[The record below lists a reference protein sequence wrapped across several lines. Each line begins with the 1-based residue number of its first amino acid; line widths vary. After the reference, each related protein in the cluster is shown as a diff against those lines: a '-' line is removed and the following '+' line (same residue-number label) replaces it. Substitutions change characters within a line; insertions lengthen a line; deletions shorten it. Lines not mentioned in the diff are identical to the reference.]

1 MKEVYI
7 IGGPIKGASF
17 TLNDDVTT
25 VGRSSDNDICI
36 SDIGA
41 SRHHATFVK
50 KDNSIFITDLKS
62 SQGVFIDGKKIEPG
76 LEVELKKDTMLM
88 IGNTILSFQKESFAK
103 TLAKPYSFAAQTKPF
118 DMSKSSEDSS
128 RNYIQSLELLLKVSN
143 IFAQS
148 LNIQELLSLV
158 IDQILT
164 LLKRINRGAILL
176 LNKDTGKLQEVVS
189 KTRIDDKDNLF
200 SKINYS
206 RSIVNRA
213 IKEAKPVKIS
223 NTSLVNKM
231 NLSDSMEQMNVM
243 SVMCVPLIY
252 KEDILGVIYVD
263 SIDLPE
269 GFRKDDLE
277 LLTGLSNTASIAIE
291 NAQLYSNLETL
302 VKQRTSQL
310 EKAKDKV
317 KESESRFRAVFENM
331 SNGVA
336 ILEAIK
342 NGKDFIF
349 KDFNKA
355 TERIDKITKQ
365 DAIGKSV
372 LAVFPRFKDHGFFDI
387 FTRVWETGKPED
399 HPPMLYE
406 DDRIKSWRT
415 NYVYKLPNGE
425 IVCIYEDVT
434 AQKQAIENQQ
444 KLQRQLSHAQKLES
458 LGRLAGGVAHN
469 FRNILQAV
477 LGNSQ
482 FLQMAYSQ
490 DALLQKITRI
500 INESVRKGSNF
511 IDSLL
516 KFSRQDVEKEMLPI
530 NLKDVLDE
538 AYRIIS
544 NTFDH
549 RIKIVTKIEDSL
561 PMRGDHLS
569 LNQVF
574 INLCNNARDAMPGGG
589 ELTIEAKK
597 DTEKVMVTISD
608 TGCGMDEEIVK
619 NIFDPFYTTKDI
631 GEGTGLG
638 LSITH
643 GIIEEHT
650 GTVSVSSQP
659 NKGTKFTISFPIA
672 EKFVQTESESPK
684 KIRHGKG
691 QKVLIVDDEPEVLK
705 SLENMVKSIGY
716 EVDSARSGYK
726 ALEHYKTYKPDI
738 VLLDWKMP
746 VMDGET
752 CAKKILKNDP
762 AARIVI
768 ISGYQESAVNE
779 EETGLKND
787 IKDFVLKP
795 FDIDK
800 ISKVISKA
808 LQS

>member
-1 MKEVYI
+1 MKNLYI
-7 IGGPIKGASF
+7 IGGPIKGESF

-25 VGRSSDNDICI
+25 IGRSSDNDICI

-41 SRHHATFVK
+41 SRHHAKFVK
-50 KDNSIFITDLKS
+50 KGDRIFITDLKS
-62 SQGVFIDGKKIEPG
+62 SQGVFIDGEKIEPV
-76 LEVELKKDTMLM
+76 LEVELKKDTTLM

-103 TLAKPYSFAAQTKPF
+103 TMAKPYSFAAQTKPF
-118 DMSKSSEDSS
+118 DISKSSEDSS

-148 LNIQELLSLV
+148 LNIQELLGLV

-223 NTSLVNKM
+223 NTSLVNKT

-291 NAQLYSNLETL
+291 NARLYSNLETL

-310 EKAKDKV
+310 EKAKDRV

-336 ILEAIK
+336 ILEAIE

-372 LAVFPRFKDHGFFDI
+372 LTVFPRFRDYGFFDI
-387 FTRVWETGKPED
+387 FKRVWETGKPED

-444 KLQRQLSHAQKLES
+444 KLQKQLSHAQKLES

-500 INESVRKGSNF
+500 INESVKKGSNF

-516 KFSRQDVEKEMLPI
+516 KFSRQDIEKEMLPL

-538 AYRIIS
+538 TYKIIS

-549 RIKIVTKIEDSL
+549 RIKIITKIEDSL
-561 PMRGDHLS
+561 PMSGDHLS

-574 INLCNNARDAMPGGG
+574 INLCNNARDSMPGGG
-589 ELTIEAKK
+589 ELKIEAKK

-608 TGCGMDEEIVK
+608 NGCGMDEETLK

-643 GIIEEHT
+643 GIIEEHN
-650 GTVSVSSQP
+650 GTVSVSSQA
-659 NKGTKFTISFPIA
+659 NKGTTFTISFPIA
-672 EKFVQTESESPK
+672 AKFVRTESESPL

-691 QKVLIVDDEPEVLK
+691 QKVLIVDDEPDVLK
-705 SLENMVKSIGY
+705 GLMNMIKSIGY
-716 EVDSARSGYK
+716 EVDSARNGNK
-726 ALEHYKTYKPDI
+726 ALEHYKTYKPDV

-746 VMDGET
+746 IMDGVT

-768 ISGYQESAVNE
+768 ISGYQEIAVDGIGV
-779 EETGLKND
+779 GLKND

-795 FDIDK
+795 FDINE

-808 LQS
+808 LRS

>member
-1 MKEVYI
+1 V
-7 IGGPIKGASF
+7 IGGPIKGESF

-25 VGRSSDNDICI
+25 IGRSSDNDICI

-41 SRHHATFVK
+41 SRHHAKFVK
-50 KDNSIFITDLKS
+50 KGDKIVILDLKS
-62 SQGVFIDGKKIEPG
+62 SQGVFIDGEKIEPG
-76 LEVELKKDTMLM
+76 LEVELKKDTTLM
-88 IGNTILSFQKESFAK
+88 IGNTILSFQKASFAK
-103 TLAKPYSFAAQTKPF
+103 TMAKPYAFTAPPEPVDSSKP
-118 DMSKSSEDSS
+118 SEDSS

-176 LNKDTGKLQEVVS
+176 LNKETGKLQEVVS

-213 IKEAKPVKIS
+213 IRERKPVKIS
-223 NTSLVNKM
+223 NTSLVNKT
-231 NLSDSMEQMNVM
+231 NLSDSMEQMNIM
-243 SVMCVPLIY
+243 SVMCVPLMY

-291 NAQLYSNLETL
+291 NARLYSDLETL

-336 ILEAIK
+336 ILEAVE
-342 NGKDFIF
+342 NGKDFIL

-355 TERIDKITKQ
+355 TERIDKITKHH
-365 DAIGKSV
+365 AIGKSV
-372 LAVFPRFKDHGFFDI
+372 LTVFPRIKEHGFFDI
-387 FTRVWETGKPED
+387 FKRVWETGKPED

-406 DDRIKSWRT
+406 NERIKSWRT
-415 NYVYKLPNGE
+415 PYVYKLPNGE

-434 AQKQAIENQQ
+434 AQKEAVENQQ
-444 KLQRQLSHAQKLES
+444 KLQKQLAHAQKLES

-490 DALLQKITRI
+490 DALLQKITKI
-500 INESVRKGSNF
+500 INESVKKGSHF

-516 KFSRQDVEKEMLPI
+516 KFSRQDIDKEIHPL

-538 AYRIIS
+538 TYKIIS
-544 NTFDH
+544 NTFDY
-549 RIKIVTKIEDSL
+549 RIKIATKIEDSL
-561 PMRGDHLS
+561 PIRGDYLS

-574 INLCNNARDAMPGGG
+574 INLCNNARDSMPSGG

-597 DTEKVMVTISD
+597 NKEKVMVTISD
-608 TGCGMDEEIVK
+608 TGHGMDEETVK
-619 NIFDPFYTTKDI
+619 NIFDPFYTTKEI

-643 GIIEEHT
+643 GIIEEHN
-650 GTVSVSSQP
+650 GTISVSSQP
-659 NKGTKFTISFPIA
+659 KKGTIFTVSFPIA
-672 EKFVQTESESPK
+672 DKFVQTESESPLQ
-684 KIRHGKG
+684 IRHGKG

-716 EVDSARSGYK
+716 EVDSAQSGNK
-726 ALEHYKTYKPDI
+726 ALEHYKTYKPDV

-746 VMDGET
+746 IMDGIT
-752 CAKKILKNDP
+752 CANKILKNDP

-768 ISGYQESAVNE
+768 ISGYEESAADGIDE
-779 EETGLKND
+779 DLKND

-795 FDIDK
+795 FDIDM

>member
-1 MKEVYI
+1 MKKIYVT
-7 IGGPIKGASF
+7 GGPIKGESF

-25 VGRSSDNDICI
+25 IGRSSDNDICI

-41 SRHHATFVK
+41 SRHHAKFVK
-50 KDNSIFITDLKS
+50 KGDRIVITDLKS
-62 SQGVFIDGKKIEPG
+62 SQGVYIDGVKIEPG
-76 LEVELKKDTMLM
+76 LEVELKKDTTLM
-88 IGNTILSFQKESFAK
+88 IGNTILSFQKESFAR
-103 TLAKPYSFAAQTKPF
+103 TLVKPYSFAAQTKPL
-118 DMSKSSEDSS
+118 DISKSSEDSS

-148 LNIQELLSLV
+148 LNIQELLGLV

-189 KTRIDDKDNLF
+189 KTRMDDKDNLF
-200 SKINYS
+200 SNINYS

-223 NTSLVNKM
+223 NTSLVNKT

-291 NAQLYSNLETL
+291 NARLYSNLESL
-302 VKQRTSQL
+302 VKQRTNQL
-310 EKAKDKV
+310 EKAKDRV

-336 ILEAIK
+336 ILEAIED
-342 NGKDFIF
+342 GKDFVF

-372 LAVFPRFKDHGFFDI
+372 LTVFPRFKDHGFFDI
-387 FTRVWETGKPED
+387 FKRVWETGKPED

-415 NYVYKLPNGE
+415 NYVYKLPNRE

-434 AQKQAIENQQ
+434 TQKLAIENQQ
-444 KLQRQLSHAQKLES
+444 NLQKQLSHAQKLES

-477 LGNSQ
+477 MGNSQ

-490 DALLQKITRI
+490 DDLLQKITGT
-500 INESVRKGSNF
+500 INESVKKGSNF

-516 KFSRQDVEKEMLPI
+516 KFSRQDIEREMLPL

-538 AYRIIS
+538 TYKIIS

-549 RIKIVTKIEDSL
+549 RIKIVTKIEESL
-561 PMRGDHLS
+561 PIRGDYLS

-574 INLCNNARDAMPGGG
+574 INLCNNARDSMPGGG
-589 ELTIEAKK
+589 DLKIEAKK
-597 DTEKVMVTISD
+597 DTKKVLVTISD
-608 TGCGMDEEIVK
+608 TGSGMDDETLK

-643 GIIEEHT
+643 GIIEEHN

-659 NKGTKFTISFPIA
+659 NKGTTFTISFPIA
-672 EKFVQTESESPK
+672 ERFVQAESESPL

-691 QKVLIVDDEPEVLK
+691 QKVLIVDDEPDVLK
-705 SLENMVKSIGY
+705 GLENMVKSIGY
-716 EVDSARSGYK
+716 EVDSARSGNK
-726 ALEHYKTYKPDI
+726 ALEHYKTYKPDV

-746 VMDGET
+746 IMDGVT
-752 CAKKILKNDP
+752 CAKKILENDP
-762 AARIVI
+762 TARIVI
-768 ISGYQESAVNE
+768 ISGYQESAADGID
-779 EETGLKND
+779 TGLKIN

-795 FDIDK
+795 FDINE

>member
-1 MKEVYI
+1 MKNLYI
-7 IGGPIKGASF
+7 IGGPIKGESF

-25 VGRSSDNDICI
+25 IGRSSDNDICI

-41 SRHHATFVK
+41 SRHHAKFVK
-50 KDNSIFITDLKS
+50 KDDRIFITDLKS
-62 SQGVFIDGKKIEPG
+62 SQGVFIDGEKIEPV
-76 LEVELKKDTMLM
+76 LEVELKKDMTLM

-103 TLAKPYSFAAQTKPF
+103 TMAKPYSFAAQTKPF
-118 DMSKSSEDSS
+118 DISKSSEDSS

-148 LNIQELLSLV
+148 LNIQELLGLV

-223 NTSLVNKM
+223 NTSLVNKT

-291 NAQLYSNLETL
+291 NARLYSNLETL

-310 EKAKDKV
+310 EKAKDRV

-372 LAVFPRFKDHGFFDI
+372 LTVFPRFKDHGFFDI
-387 FTRVWETGKPED
+387 LKRVWETGRPED
-399 HPPMLYE
+399 HPTMLYE
-406 DDRIKSWRT
+406 DDRVKSWRT

-425 IVCIYEDVT
+425 IVFIYEDVT

-444 KLQRQLSHAQKLES
+444 KLQKQLSHAQKLES

-500 INESVRKGSNF
+500 INESVKKGSNF
-511 IDSLL
+511 IDSFLVHD
-516 KFSRQDVEKEMLPI
+516 KKSK
-530 NLKDVLDE
+530 
-538 AYRIIS
+538 
-544 NTFDH
+544 
-549 RIKIVTKIEDSL
+549 SL
-561 PMRGDHLS
+561 
-569 LNQVF
+569 
-574 INLCNNARDAMPGGG
+574 C
-589 ELTIEAKK
+589 
-597 DTEKVMVTISD
+597 
-608 TGCGMDEEIVK
+608 
-619 NIFDPFYTTKDI
+619 
-631 GEGTGLG
+631 
-638 LSITH
+638 LSIT
-643 GIIEEHT
+643 
-650 GTVSVSSQP
+650 
-659 NKGTKFTISFPIA
+659 F
-672 EKFVQTESESPK
+672 
-684 KIRHGKG
+684 
-691 QKVLIVDDEPEVLK
+691 
-705 SLENMVKSIGY
+705 Y
-716 EVDSARSGYK
+716 
-726 ALEHYKTYKPDI
+726 
-738 VLLDWKMP
+738 W
-746 VMDGET
+746 
-752 CAKKILKNDP
+752 
-762 AARIVI
+762 
-768 ISGYQESAVNE
+768 
-779 EETGLKND
+779 
-787 IKDFVLKP
+787 
-795 FDIDK
+795 
-800 ISKVISKA
+800 
-808 LQS
+808 

>member
-1 MKEVYI
+1 
-7 IGGPIKGASF
+7 
-17 TLNDDVTT
+17 
-25 VGRSSDNDICI
+25 
-36 SDIGA
+36 
-41 SRHHATFVK
+41 
-50 KDNSIFITDLKS
+50 
-62 SQGVFIDGKKIEPG
+62 
-76 LEVELKKDTMLM
+76 
-88 IGNTILSFQKESFAK
+88 
-103 TLAKPYSFAAQTKPF
+103 
-118 DMSKSSEDSS
+118 
-128 RNYIQSLELLLKVSN
+128 
-143 IFAQS
+143 
-148 LNIQELLSLV
+148 
-158 IDQILT
+158 
-164 LLKRINRGAILL
+164 
-176 LNKDTGKLQEVVS
+176 
-189 KTRIDDKDNLF
+189 
-200 SKINYS
+200 
-206 RSIVNRA
+206 
-213 IKEAKPVKIS
+213 
-223 NTSLVNKM
+223 
-231 NLSDSMEQMNVM
+231 MEQMNVM
-243 SVMCVPLIY
+243 SVMCVPLMY

-291 NAQLYSNLETL
+291 NARLYSDLEKL

-310 EKAKDKV
+310 EKVKDKV

-336 ILEAIK
+336 ILEAVED
-342 NGKDFIF
+342 GEDFIF

-355 TERIDKITKQ
+355 TEKIDKITKQ
-365 DAIGKSV
+365 NAIGRSV
-372 LAVFPRFKDHGFFDI
+372 LTVFPRIKEHGFFDI
-387 FTRVWETGKPED
+387 FKRVWETGTPED

-415 NYVYKLPNGE
+415 TYVYKLPNGE

-434 AQKQAIENQQ
+434 AQKEAIENQQ
-444 KLQRQLSHAQKLES
+444 KLQKQLTHAQKLES

-490 DALLQKITRI
+490 DALLQKITKI
-500 INESVRKGSNF
+500 INESVKKGSHF

-516 KFSRQDVEKEMLPI
+516 KFSRQDIEKEMLPL

-538 AYRIIS
+538 TYKIIS
-544 NTFDH
+544 NTFDY

-574 INLCNNARDAMPGGG
+574 MNLCNNARDSMSSGG

-597 DTEKVMVTISD
+597 NQEKVMVAISD
-608 TGCGMDEEIVK
+608 TGFGMDEETVK
-619 NIFDPFYTTKDI
+619 NIFDPFYTTKEI

-643 GIIEEHT
+643 GIIEEHS
-650 GTVSVSSQP
+650 GTISVSSQP
-659 NKGTKFTISFPIA
+659 SKGTTFTISFPIA
-672 EKFVQTESESPK
+672 EKFVQAESESPLQIK
-684 KIRHGKG
+684 HGKG

-716 EVDSARSGYK
+716 EVDSAQSGNK

-746 VMDGET
+746 IMDGIT
-752 CAKKILKNDP
+752 CANKILKNDP

-768 ISGYQESAVNE
+768 ISGYQESAVDGIDE
-779 EETGLKND
+779 GLKND

-800 ISKVISKA
+800 ISKVISNA